1 MFLNKLRGRRGGTD
15 LLGSELR
22 VSPAGLESCRSR
34 SVNALMT
41 SLASK
46 ARFRLPTV
54 TWDSTQPEELLQLL
68 RGHAFSPESQS
79 CRACRTREMVH
90 DGSTQP
96 NRAELDAPCSPSH
109 PGLPLILRADSAI
122 SCIRGHIDELFASG
136 RQLPVIL
143 EQVARVGAQLLM

>member
-1 MFLNKLRGRRGGTD
+1 MYLSYFSVQPPVVPLVQ
-15 LLGSELR
+15 LGLGIP
-22 VSPAGLESCRSR
+22 VQ
-34 SVNALMT
+34 
-41 SLASK
+41 
-46 ARFRLPTV
+46 
-54 TWDSTQPEELLQLL
+54 QPEELLRLL
-68 RGHAFSPESQS
+68 RAHAFSHESQS